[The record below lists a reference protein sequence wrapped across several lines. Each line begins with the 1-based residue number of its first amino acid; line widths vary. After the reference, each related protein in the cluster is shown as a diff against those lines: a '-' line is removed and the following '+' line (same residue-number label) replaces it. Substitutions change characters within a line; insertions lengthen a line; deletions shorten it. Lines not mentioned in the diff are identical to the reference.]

1 MDLVDASG
9 RGIAGDLRRREFTLN
24 AIAFDLAEG
33 KILDPLHG
41 LRDLEAGRL
50 RLPHPG
56 VLREDPVRALR
67 ACRFLA
73 QFPEFRLVPSAR
85 REAEGAAR
93 ALRRASAE
101 RVRDELEKLLLSP
114 RPDRGLEALEQLGL
128 LGAVLPELTPLLGCV
143 AGEGRPSVW
152 RHTLDALARSARPG
166 RLPGAAAAR
175 NRERSAL
182 LSWTLL
188 VHDLAKP
195 ETLGAREDG
204 RPTFHGHETL
214 GARRADALLR
224 RLKLPGAFRRRV
236 AQLVRYHLRPHH
248 LADAGTTPRGVR
260 RLVRDAGADL
270 PVLVLHA
277 ACDAL
282 ASGSPDARA
291 RWRRLRPVLTE
302 LLDRHARAEEAPLP
316 TLVTG
321 TDVMFVLGIGPGPEV
336 GVLLR
341 EIRDAQEDGTIA
353 DRDAALRYL
362 VSRRRR

>member
-1 MDLVDASG
+1 M
-9 RGIAGDLRRREFTLN
+9 
-24 AIAFDLAEG
+24 
-33 KILDPLHG
+33 
-41 LRDLEAGRL
+41 
-50 RLPHPG
+50 
-56 VLREDPVRALR
+56 RALR

-73 QFPEFRLVPSAR
+73 PSAR
-85 REAEGAAR
+85 REAAGAAR

-128 LGAVLPELTPLLGCV
+128 LGAVLPELTPLLACV
-143 AGEGRPSVW
+143 AGEGRPSVS

-166 RLPGAAAAR
+166 RLPGAAAVR
-175 NRERSAL
+175 DRERAAL
-182 LSWTLL
+182 LYWTLL

-282 ASGSPDARA
+282 ASGSPDAPCPLAAAPAGSDRA
-291 RWRRLRPVLTE
+291 SRPPRPRRGSAAPHAGDGDRRHVRAGDRAGAGGRYSTSRDQRCAGGWVDRRPRRGPALPRCEGETLRGPTPRGSLSQ
-302 LLDRHARAEEAPLP
+302 LP
-316 TLVTG
+316 AWTV
-321 TDVMFVLGIGPGPEV
+321 
-336 GVLLR
+336 R
-341 EIRDAQEDGTIA
+341 RDGSYIS
-353 DRDAALRYL
+353 YI
-362 VSRRRR
+362 S